1 MKQKLLTSFTLIAS
15 IACILHTPQARGED
29 AKPGLTIGHFT
40 MTLPDDWKSF
50 SEADRIRTRDQ
61 QFASQ
66 LAPGLRQYVKEGA
79 PTPKL
84 GDFLGDFVI
93 FQKQPV
99 GQAIGWTLK
108 IPNQK
113 DDFMKTLLKKEQT
126 DFTAQ
131 KNLAGGRIKGG
142 QARLFRINNAEV
154 VRVDVEMA
162 EGGKSTN
169 IQFWSPERPDLITVL
184 MLGTR
189 GKSSQETEQQVNAI
203 ISSIV
208 IKNKP

>member
-1 MKQKLLTSFTLIAS
+1 MKHYFLALFALLAVLQSPLLS
-15 IACILHTPQARGED
+15 NARGED
-29 AKPGLTIGHFT
+29 VRPGVTVGHFT
-40 MTLPDDWKSF
+40 ITLPDDWKAF
-50 SEADRIRTRDQ
+50 PETDRIRVRDQ

-84 GDFLGDFVI
+84 GDFLGDFII

-99 GQAIGWTLK
+99 AQAIGWTLK

-113 DDFMKTLLKKEQT
+113 EDFMKTLLKKEET
-126 DFTAQ
+126 DFTEQ

-142 QARLFRINNAEV
+142 QARLLRINNAEV

-162 EGGKSTN
+162 DGGKSTN
-169 IQFWSPERPDLITVL
+169 IQYWAPERPGLITVL

-189 GKSSQETEQQVNAI
+189 GSSSPETEQQVGTI

-208 IKNKP
+208 INNKP